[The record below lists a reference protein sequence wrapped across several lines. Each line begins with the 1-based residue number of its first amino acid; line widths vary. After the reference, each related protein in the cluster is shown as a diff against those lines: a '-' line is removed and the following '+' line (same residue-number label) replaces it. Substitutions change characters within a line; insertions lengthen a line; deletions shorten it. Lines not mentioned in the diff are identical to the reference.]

1 MAGWAARATRARTL
15 AALRLFD
22 TLDGRPWLDPEL
34 TAMHRLPMRPL
45 AVPCPD
51 RATVRALDSADPTT
65 YEASPWWRSLDGTW
79 RFRLHDRPED
89 VPLDAVDPATDDRSW
104 DRIEVPGAWTM
115 QGHGAP
121 HYTNVFMPFPGP
133 PPSVPGAAD
142 DDPNPTGV
150 HRTTVTVPRDWR
162 GRRVVLRVG
171 GAESFLAVWVDG
183 RFVGIGTD
191 SRLASE
197 FDLTEHVRPGRRAT
211 IALVVVR
218 WSAQSWVEDQDQWWH
233 AGLQRSVALYATAPS
248 YLADVAVTPGL
259 AEASPGATTGTLEL
273 AVGLGGP
280 ALAEPGWTVAVAVE
294 TLRGRSLASTGP
306 LEVPRWDDTS
316 EMAAMATA
324 MFVRPGAVTSRLEVP
339 GIRPWS
345 AESPHRYRVVTEL
358 RDPHGEPVE
367 ATALITGFR
376 SVEVRDR
383 ELLVNGR
390 PVVIHGVNH
399 HEHDPERGRAV
410 SPTLSRADLVLM
422 KQHNLNAVRTAH
434 APHDEHFAALCD
446 ELGLYVCDEADVE
459 SHAAQTS
466 LCHDPRYSATIVERV
481 TRMVRRDRHHPSVIL
496 WSLGNESG
504 DGPAQA
510 AAAAA
515 VRALD
520 PSRPLHYEGC
530 FMHDLYAEAPVSDV
544 VCPMYTPIDEIVA
557 RAGWDGDAR
566 RPLILC
572 EYSHAMGNS
581 NGSLA
586 DYWTAI
592 EETPGLQG
600 GFIWEW
606 LEHGI
611 ALPGRSGPDGGP
623 CWGYGGDFGDEPHDG
638 NFVCDGLVAA
648 DRTPHPAM
656 AEVRHVGRPVD
667 VTLLAA
673 GRVEVT
679 NRRWF
684 TTLEDLRGAWELS
697 VDGDVLASGALDAG
711 ALGPGASTRMRVPT
725 RPPARAAGT
734 EAHLTVRWS
743 TRTRSAWAPAG
754 HVVAQQQFALS
765 PPRRRPAPVGSDV
778 GAPKGDPLPLA
789 FTATLFRA
797 LTDNDAIQ
805 VGWLRELIARR
816 TTWSALAE
824 GLPPGVDAAVD
835 LAPVDPAT
843 GWCRL
848 EAAVTLDDGH
858 ADVPRVGVTTILPPS
873 FDHLE
878 WYGDG
883 PHECYPDRRA
893 AAVVGRWRSTV
904 AEQYVPYAFPQEHG
918 HHTGLRWLALTDP
931 IRRLGLLVVADE
943 PGALGWS
950 VRHHDDAEL
959 FAATHV
965 DGLTP
970 LDSPRQTVL
979 ALDAAQRGLGT
990 ASCGPDTLERYRV
1003 PARTHRI
1010 RAWLRWFDPRVVTP
1024 AALAAGRP

>member
-1 MAGWAARATRARTL
+1 M
-15 AALRLFD
+15 RLFD
-22 TLDGRPWLDPEL
+22 AAGPLAGRPWLDPEV
-34 TAMHRLPMRPL
+34 TAANRLPMRPL

-51 RATVRALDSADPTT
+51 RATARRLDASDPTT
-65 YEASPWWRSLDGTW
+65 YAASPWWRSLDGTW
-79 RFRLHDRPED
+79 RFRLHERPED
-89 VPLDAVDPATDDRSW
+89 VPLEAVDPATDDRSW

-121 HYTNVFMPFPGP
+121 HYTNVIMPFPGP
-133 PPSVPGAAD
+133 PPVVPGAHD
-142 DDPNPTGV
+142 DEPNPTGV

-162 GRRVVLRVG
+162 GRRIVLRVG
-171 GAESFLAVWVDG
+171 AAESFLAVWVDG
-183 RFVGIGTD
+183 RFVGLGTD

-197 FDLTEHVRPGRRAT
+197 FDVTEHVRPGRRAT

-218 WSAQSWVEDQDQWWH
+218 WSAQSWVEDQDQWWQ
-233 AGLQRSVALYATAPS
+233 AGLQRSVALFATAPS
-248 YLADVAVTPGL
+248 HLADLAVTPGL
-259 AEASPGATTGTLEL
+259 AEPSPDCTTGTLDL
-273 AVGLGGP
+273 AVGVGGP
-280 ALAEPGWTVAVAVE
+280 ARVEPGWTVAVGVE
-294 TLRGRSLASTGP
+294 TLRGRSLATTGP
-306 LEVPRWDDTS
+306 LAPSPWDDTS

-324 MFVRPGAVTSRLEVP
+324 MFVRPGTVTSRLEVP

-345 AESPHRYRVVTEL
+345 AEAPERYRVVTEL
-358 RDPHGEPVE
+358 RDPQGELVE
-367 ATALITGFR
+367 TTALVTGFR

-390 PVVIHGVNH
+390 PVLIHGVNH
-399 HEHDPERGRAV
+399 HEHDPGRGRAV
-410 SPTLSRADLVLM
+410 PPSLSRLDLELM
-422 KQHNLNAVRTAH
+422 KRHNLNAVRTAH

-466 LCHDPRYSATIVERV
+466 LCHDARYTATIVDRV

-510 AAAAA
+510 AAAGA
-515 VRALD
+515 VRHLD
-520 PSRPLHYEGC
+520 PTRPLHYEGP
-530 FMHDLYAEAPVSDV
+530 FMNDLHAEAPVSDV
-544 VCPMYTPIDEIVA
+544 VCPMYPSIDDIVA
-557 RAGWDGDAR
+557 RAGWEGDPR

-586 DYWTAI
+586 DYWAAF
-592 EETPGLQG
+592 EQTPGLQG

-623 CWGYGGDFGDEPHDG
+623 CWGYGGDFGDAPHDG
-638 NFVCDGLVAA
+638 NFICDGLVAA
-648 DRTPHPAM
+648 DRAPHPAM
-656 AEVRHVGRPVD
+656 EEVRWVGRPVE
-667 VTLLAA
+667 VTLA
-673 GRVEVT
+673 GRGRLEVT

-684 TTLEDLRGAWELS
+684 TTLADLRGVWELS
-697 VDGDVLASGALDAG
+697 IDGEVLQSGALDAG
-711 ALGPGASTRMRVPT
+711 ALGPGASTRLAVPT
-725 RPPARAAGT
+725 RPPADAVGA

-743 TRTRSAWAPAG
+743 TRRRTTWAPAG
-754 HVVAQQQFALS
+754 HLVAQQQFELPPPARPAATTEPHDATPRAE
-765 PPRRRPAPVGSDV
+765 PPRP
-778 GAPKGDPLPLA
+778 A
-789 FTATLFRA
+789 FTPTLFRA

-805 VGWLRELIARR
+805 VGWLSELIARR
-816 TTWSALAE
+816 TTWAALAD

-835 LAPVDPAT
+835 VAPVDGDPGWWRLDAT
-843 GWCRL
+843 
-848 EAAVTLDDGH
+848 VTLDDEH
-858 ADVPRVGVTTILPPS
+858 ADVPRVGVTATLPPS
-873 FDHLE
+873 FERVE

-893 AAVVGRWRSTV
+893 AAIVGRWRSTI
-904 AEQYVPYAFPQEHG
+904 ADQYVPYAFPQEHG

-931 IRRLGLLVVADE
+931 THRLGLLVIADE

-970 LDSPRQTVL
+970 LVSPQQTVL
-979 ALDAAQRGLGT
+979 ALDAVQRGLGT
-990 ASCGPDTLERYRV
+990 ASCGPDTLERYRTR
-1003 PARTHRI
+1003 AGTHRI
-1010 RAWLRWFDPRVVTP
+1010 RAWMRWYDTRGAAP
-1024 AALAAGRP
+1024 ADLAAGRPWSRRP